1 MLCEMNSVLTLNIS
15 SAFEISLK
23 EPPMH
28 KFVCAAIATALVIT
42 AVSPNKAFAL
52 APVPVPI
59 AGGASAGA
67 GAAGGF
73 IGFVGLLVMYDLIR
87 RTTCS
92 GDFLQFG
99 GPGFTTP
106 ITPAMTVLPPRCAP
120 APVHKHPVLHAK
132 G

>member
-1 MLCEMNSVLTLNIS
+1 
-15 SAFEISLK
+15 
-23 EPPMH
+23 MH
-28 KFVCAAIATALVIT
+28 KFVHAAIATALVIT
-42 AVSPNKAFAL
+42 AVGPNKAFAL
-52 APVPVPI
+52 APVPVPAPVPI

-73 IGFVGLLVMYDLIR
+73 IGFVGLLVTYDLIR

-120 APVHKHPVLHAK
+120 APVPVHKHPVLHAK

>member
-1 MLCEMNSVLTLNIS
+1 
-15 SAFEISLK
+15 
-23 EPPMH
+23 MH
-28 KFVCAAIATALVIT
+28 KFVHAAIATALVIT
-42 AVSPNKAFAL
+42 AVGPNKAFAL
-52 APVPVPI
+52 APVPVPVPVPVRVPVPI

-67 GAAGGF
+67 GVAGGF
-73 IGFVGLLVMYDLIR
+73 IGFVGLLVTYDLIR

-92 GDFLQFG
+92 GDFLQLG

-120 APVHKHPVLHAK
+120 APVPVHKHPVLHAK